1 MYKMLTIVMSFLESV
16 LLSYKSV
23 SAFFGGGEG
32 GGEQFLAN

>member
-23 SAFFGGGEG
+23 SAFFGGG
-32 GGEQFLAN
+32 GERGEESNS